1 MAKTPTTPRPPRRRR
16 RRTQPTER
24 RRSNVGKVIGAA
36 IAAGTAA
43 TVGGGLYSSATEAP
57 PPVVCG
63 GTERWNVKVAN
74 DPDAAQISPNPQ
86 GPNTVAQLNQIEPK
100 PIDPGGR
107 MEPEKKRYTVR
118 GLLSYFKKEDDGD
131 YHVVITDPPGQFS
144 HDDAAPN
151 GRSMVVELPNP
162 DCLRGKSGKGPA
174 TSILAQSMAE
184 ARASFEEQVHGIS
197 GTNITKS
204 IPVTV
209 TGVGFFDRAH
219 GQTGRA
225 TERAEADGRK
235 VVFELHP
242 VTEITFDNPT
252 ETD

>member
-1 MAKTPTTPRPPRRRR
+1 M
-16 RRTQPTER
+16 
-24 RRSNVGKVIGAA
+24 IGAA

-57 PPVVCG
+57 PPIVCG

-74 DPDAAQISPNPQ
+74 DPDAVQISPNPQ
-86 GPNTVAQLNQIEPK
+86 GPHTVAQLNQVLPG
-100 PIDPGGR
+100 PIDAGGR
-107 MEPEKKRYTVR
+107 MAAEKKRYTVR

-131 YHVVITDPPGQFS
+131 YHVVITDPPGAF
-144 HDDAAPN
+144 ARGEAPPN
-151 GRSMVVELPNP
+151 GRSMVVELPNN

-174 TSILAQSMAE
+174 TSVLGQSMAE
-184 ARASFEEQVHGIS
+184 ARASFEEQVKGIS
-197 GTNITKS
+197 GTKITKA

-225 TERAEADGRK
+225 TEHSEADGRE